1 VIDLDQGWR
10 TERLE
15 LEPLSVEHAAELAP
29 VLDDAALHEFTGGA
43 PLSPAALTARYARL
57 AKRRSPDGHQL
68 WGNWVMR
75 VRGTGMAVGTM
86 QMTLP
91 ADGPA
96 AGPAEVAWVVGRQ
109 AQGRGYAK
117 EAASGLVALLR
128 EAGWT
133 VIAHIHP
140 AHLAS
145 QRVARAAG
153 LSPTG
158 EVRDGEVRWI
168 IRPAAEAEQATF
180 VIRAAGLGDMSA
192 LRDVF
197 RRSSLSNDGDRANL
211 LTHPEVL
218 EFSDLAVREGRT
230 RAAVAD
236 DRLVGF
242 ATWLGTGNIL
252 EIEDLFV
259 DPERMRQ
266 GIGRALVLDLIAIA
280 RDHGVRRVEVTAN
293 QHALAFYETTGFVVD
308 HAVTTMFGPA
318 PRMHMEIASMGGG
331 AGPVRLR

>member
-1 VIDLDQGWR
+1 MIDLDQSWR

-15 LEPLSVEHAAELAP
+15 LEPLTVEHAAELAP

-43 PLSPAALTARYARL
+43 PLAPAALAARYARL
-57 AKRRSPDGHQL
+57 AERRSPDGHQL

-75 VRGTGMAVGTM
+75 VRGTGMAVGTV
-86 QMTLP
+86 QVTLP
-91 ADGPA
+91 AGGPA
-96 AGPAEVAWVVGRQ
+96 DGPAEVAWVVGPQ

-153 LSPTG
+153 LSPTK
-158 EVRDGEVRWI
+158 EVHDGEVRWAL
-168 IRPAAEAEQATF
+168 PSAAAAEEAMF
-180 VIRAAGLGDMSA
+180 VIRAAVPGDMSA

-197 RRSSLSNDGDRANL
+197 RRASLSNDGDRANL
-211 LTHPEVL
+211 LAHPDVL
-218 EFSDLAVREGRT
+218 ELSDLAVREGRT

-236 DRLVGF
+236 GRIVGF
-242 ATWLGTGNIL
+242 ATWLAAGNVV

-259 DPERMRQ
+259 APERMRQ

-280 RDHGVRRVEVTAN
+280 RGHGARRVEVTAN
-293 QHALAFYETTGFVVD
+293 QHALAFYRETGFIVD
-308 HAVTTMFGPA
+308 HQVTTLFGPA
-318 PRMHMEIASMGGG
+318 PRMRMDIAPASGG
-331 AGPVRLR
+331 A